1 MITLSRTDTSVVGRW
16 WWTVDRWLLIAIALL
31 IGLGGVLTLA
41 ASPAVASRI
50 GLAHFHFVQRQAVFL
65 APALVIMFGVSLMS
79 PTGIRRLATMV
90 FCGALV
96 LVAATLFS
104 SVEVK
109 GANRWLYLGGLSL
122 QPSEF
127 VKPAFAVVSAWM
139 FAEWR
144 KGDGF
149 PGQFISMVLWI
160 AVVGLLL
167 KQPDVGMA
175 IVVTAVWIAQ
185 FFLAGLPMVLVGAL
199 AVIGVLGLGGA
210 YALFPHVASRID
222 RFIDPSGKE
231 NYQIDRAMEA
241 FATGGLF
248 GRGPGEGAVK
258 SVLPDAHTDF
268 IFAVAGEE
276 FGLLLCLFI
285 VGVFAFIVLRGYSR
299 LLQENNFFVLLA
311 ASGLATQFGLQ
322 AIINIG
328 VNLRLLPTKGMTL
341 PFISY
346 GGSSLLALALGM
358 GMLLALTRTR
368 PDSGGRI

>member
-149 PGQFISMVLWI
+149 PGQFISMVLW
-160 AVVGLLL
+160 
-167 KQPDVGMA
+167 MA
-175 IVVTAVWIAQ
+175 
-185 FFLAGLPMVLVGAL
+185 
-199 AVIGVLGLGGA
+199 
-210 YALFPHVASRID
+210 
-222 RFIDPSGKE
+222 
-231 NYQIDRAMEA
+231 
-241 FATGGLF
+241 
-248 GRGPGEGAVK
+248 
-258 SVLPDAHTDF
+258 
-268 IFAVAGEE
+268 
-276 FGLLLCLFI
+276 CC
-285 VGVFAFIVLRGYSR
+285 
-299 LLQENNFFVLLA
+299 
-311 ASGLATQFGLQ
+311 
-322 AIINIG
+322 
-328 VNLRLLPTKGMTL
+328 
-341 PFISY
+341 
-346 GGSSLLALALGM
+346 
-358 GMLLALTRTR
+358 
-368 PDSGGRI
+368 